1 MNNKLTKY
9 LESHILD
16 FLFVLALI
24 SIFPFR
30 GNFIAFHSLVEL
42 FSIVVAVEIFMVVW
56 NSKDFVK
63 NYYFLFIETAFVFII
78 KLKKVKVEYS
88 IIAKISMPP

>member
-1 MNNKLTKY
+1 
-9 LESHILD
+9 
-16 FLFVLALI
+16 
-24 SIFPFR
+24 
-30 GNFIAFHSLVEL
+30 
-42 FSIVVAVEIFMVVW
+42 MVVW

>member
-1 MNNKLTKY
+1 LNNKLTKY

-42 FSIVVAVEIFMVVW
+42 FSIVVAVEIFPVVW
-56 NSKDFVK
+56 NSKDLVK
-63 NYYFLFIETAFVFII
+63 NYLFIRIAFVFII
-78 KLKKVKVEYS
+78 KLKKVKVEYL